1 MKHTVN
7 VTATEVNVKPL
18 KDGQVD
24 LTFGMDDF
32 DLDDFDLD
40 NILQGFDSD
49 DRLREIDE
57 TKIVSYLESIGYIVR
72 D

>member
-18 KDGQVD
+18 KEGQVD
-24 LTFGMDDF
+24 LTFDMDDF
-32 DLDDFDLD
+32 DID
-40 NILQGFDSD
+40 NILDEFDQD
-49 DRLREIDE
+49 DILRNIDE
-57 TKIVSYLESIGYIVR
+57 TEIVSYLESIGYTVR